1 MFNTPAV
8 LLFHTY
14 LESTKSEKA
23 MFLHKRLKYF
33 DLTQR
38 HSGASE
44 FCQVSSA
51 SRFQFVFNTCIT
63 STLARRNFKH
73 FFSFNLAWKS
83 KKRLLLDWD
92 LVSQVSD
99 RSKLLQPSCKIA
111 VYETNSAKT
120 LTMTVPMCHYN
131 NPTIIM
137 VHYIKSLAQTK
148 AANLSKW
155 EKMFLSN
162 RG

>member
-1 MFNTPAV
+1 
-8 LLFHTY
+8 
-14 LESTKSEKA
+14 

-73 FFSFNLAWKS
+73 FFLLIWLEKVKKDSFWTEILYLKF
-83 KKRLLLDWD
+83 
-92 LVSQVSD
+92 
-99 RSKLLQPSCKIA
+99 
-111 VYETNSAKT
+111 
-120 LTMTVPMCHYN
+120 
-131 NPTIIM
+131 
-137 VHYIKSLAQTK
+137 QTEVNFYSRVVK
-148 AANLSKW
+148 
-155 EKMFLSN
+155 
-162 RG
+162 